1 VSAFDLLHPSLQHH
15 IVNSLGWRELRP
27 LQELS
32 IEPVL
37 RGSHCLLLAP
47 TAGGKTESAIFP
59 LLSRML
65 TENWKDTSILYICPL
80 KALLN
85 NLHTRVEAYLRL
97 FGRTC
102 ELWHGDVQQARRGRI
117 LKRPPDCLLTTP
129 ESIEAM
135 LVSRRV
141 DHRAF
146 FSGVRAIVVDEIHAF
161 AGDDRGWHLLAVL
174 ERVTRLS
181 PTEPQRIGLS
191 ATVGNPEQLLEWFAG
206 HAPGHREVVSAPAST
221 TGAPLVEIDFVGSL
235 DNAAIVISRLH
246 RGEKRLVFCDSR
258 SKVERLGTALNGL
271 GVRTFLSH
279 SSLSI
284 DERRQTEAAFAASQ
298 DCVIVATSTLEL
310 GIDVGDL
317 DRVIQIDAPRR
328 VASFLQRIGRTGRR
342 PGSRRNCLFLATS
355 DDALVQGVALV
366 ELWRTGFVE
375 PIQPP
380 ASPLHLFAQQLMAL
394 CLQEGGIGRAA
405 WQPWLLRLPP
415 FREAGKDLVE
425 SIIVHLLENAVLQ
438 EDQGILHIGRR
449 GEEEYGYRHFSEL
462 LSVFTAAPVFT
473 VLHGQRE
480 IGVVDQSNFMNR
492 ETNDRHLALGGQAWR
507 VLHVDWR
514 GRKAFVEP
522 SVGKATTR
530 WSGGAGDLGFQL
542 ARSIQRTLATD
553 TVPQGLSRR
562 GEQALQ
568 RIRAE
573 FAWVPIEGSVL
584 RVSGTDAT
592 EWWTFGGTKAND
604 VLQIALRQ
612 QGCDGCSNSGLK
624 LDLTTS
630 RPNFEMALDRIR
642 KDGVG
647 FSPDH
652 ASAEA
657 LDALKFGDVL
667 PELIARS
674 IVAKRLFD
682 DQAVAEVLN
691 ANTTIASIGNWE
703 ADSATRWDSIP

>member
-1 VSAFDLLHPSLQHH
+1 MSAFDRLHPSLQHH

-27 LQELS
+27 LQERS
-32 IEPVL
+32 IDPVL

-47 TAGGKTESAIFP
+47 TAGGKTESAVFP

-65 TENWKDTSILYICPL
+65 TEGWQDTSLLYICPL

-85 NLHTRVEAYLRL
+85 NLHGRLEAYLRL

-102 ELWHGDVQQARRGRI
+102 ELWHGDVNQARRGRI

-146 FSGVRAIVVDEIHAF
+146 FSGLRAVVVDEIHAF

-174 ERVTRLS
+174 ERVARLA
-181 PTEPQRIGLS
+181 PAEPQRIGLS
-191 ATVGNPEQLLEWFAG
+191 ATVGNPDHLLDWFAA
-206 HAPGHREVVSAPAST
+206 HAPGQREVVSAPGST
-221 TGAPLVEIDFVGSL
+221 APEPQVEIDFVGSL

-284 DERRQTEAAFAASQ
+284 EERRQTEAAFAAAQ

-317 DRVIQIDAPRR
+317 DRVIQIDSPRR

-342 PGSRRNCLFLATS
+342 AGTRRNCLFLATS
-355 DDALVQGVALV
+355 DHALVQGVALV

-380 ASPLHLFAQQLMAL
+380 AKPLHLFAQQLMAL
-394 CLQEGGIGRAA
+394 CLQEGGIGRSA

-415 FREAGKDLVE
+415 FREAGKELLE
-425 SIIVHLLENAVLQ
+425 SIIGHLLENAVLQ

-473 VLHGQRE
+473 VLYGQRE
-480 IGVVDQSNFMNR
+480 IGVVDQSNFMDR

-507 VLHVDWR
+507 VLQVDWR

-522 SVGKATTR
+522 AVGKATTR
-530 WSGGAGDLGFQL
+530 WSGGASDLGFQL
-542 ARSIQRTLATD
+542 ARLIQRTLATD
-553 TVPQGLSRR
+553 TIPHGLSRR
-562 GEQALQ
+562 GEQGLK
-568 RIRAE
+568 RIREE
-573 FAWVPIEGSVL
+573 FSWVPIEGSVL
-584 RVSGTDAT
+584 RVSGTEAT
-592 EWWTFGGTKAND
+592 EWWTFGGTKANA
-604 VLQIALRQ
+604 VLQIALAQ
-612 QGCDGCSNSGLK
+612 AGCEGALRSGLK
-624 LDLTTS
+624 MDLTTT
-630 RPNFEMALDRIR
+630 RQQFEIALDRIR
-642 KDGVG
+642 KDGVR
-647 FSPDH
+647 FSADQ

-657 LDALKFGDVL
+657 LDALKFGEVV
-667 PELIARS
+667 PES
-674 IVAKRLFD
+674 ILKAIVDERLFD
-682 DQAVAEVLN
+682 GEAAAGVVHSKVVVSSIAQPGAVA
-691 ANTTIASIGNWE
+691 S
-703 ADSATRWDSIP
+703 